1 MGIYTL
7 SEVQANMSPNVAHNT
22 AVPKKVLLVDDIKLF
37 IEVEKAVLE
46 KLDNFHVF
54 TANSGAEALEVM
66 EEERPDII
74 YMDLY
79 MRGMDGDE
87 CCRIIKE
94 KYGKD
99 FPVIMVTHGS
109 CVNDFERCWNAGC
122 DEIIV
127 KPINHPLF
135 IATAKKYLNIQGRT
149 DPRFSARLTIKRG
162 TEQQEVLTDYS
173 VNLSTGGLFL
183 ATADI
188 QPIDTQFAIEFSLP
202 DTVSPICCKARVAWT
217 NDPEMM
223 FKQELPAGMGLQF
236 VDISLD
242 NVDAIRE
249 YLTADRLVPSW

>member
-1 MGIYTL
+1 MGMYIARDIQADAGIEMTGM
-7 SEVQANMSPNVAHNT
+7 VQNM
-22 AVPKKVLLVDDIKLF
+22 KKILLVDDINLF
-37 IEVEKAVLE
+37 IQVEKAVLE
-46 KLDNFHVF
+46 KLDDIYIF
-54 TANSGAEALEVM
+54 TAYSAAEALQVM
-66 EEERPDII
+66 EEERPDIV

-99 FPVIMVTHGS
+99 VPVIMVTHGS
-109 CVNDFERCWNAGC
+109 SVNDFERCWFAGC

-135 IATAKKYLNIQGRT
+135 IATAKKHLNIQGRT
-149 DPRFSARLTIKRG
+149 ATRFTARLTIKHG
-162 TEQQEVLTDYS
+162 IAQTEVLTDYS

-188 QPIDTQFAIEFSLP
+188 QPIGTRFAIEFSLP
-202 DTVSPICCKARVAWT
+202 GTVSPICCQARVAWV
-217 NDPEMM
+217 NDPEML

-236 VDISLD
+236 IDISLD
-242 NVDAIRE
+242 DVNAIRE
-249 YLTADRLVPSW
+249 YLTADRLIPSW